1 MFVAHF
7 IVDNIVPLSGG
18 KRLSMKIGRFIFGIF
33 IILVLCTIFGNKGF
47 MDYRV
52 VKEKLAA
59 LEETNEC
66 IMRENDQLK
75 TEMLL
80 LKTDLHYI
88 ELVARREL
96 GMVKKGDT
104 VYQFID

>member
-1 MFVAHF
+1 
-7 IVDNIVPLSGG
+7 
-18 KRLSMKIGRFIFGIF
+18 MKIGRLLFVIF
-33 IILVLCTIFGNKGF
+33 IIMVLLTIFGNKGF

-52 VKEKLAA
+52 LKEKQAV

-66 IMRENDQLK
+66 IISENEELKREI
-75 TEMLL
+75 ML

-96 GMVKKGDT
+96 GMVKEGDI

>member
-1 MFVAHF
+1 
-7 IVDNIVPLSGG
+7 
-18 KRLSMKIGRFIFGIF
+18 MKIGILLFGIF
-33 IILVLCTIFGNKGF
+33 IIMVLLTVFGNKGF

-52 VKEKLAA
+52 LKEKQAT

-66 IMRENDQLK
+66 IISENEELKREI
-75 TEMLL
+75 ML
-80 LKTDLHYI
+80 LKTDLRYI
-88 ELVARREL
+88 ESVARREL